1 MADLKKTQRGMKI
14 ALIALA
20 ALDVIVIGLLF
31 SPLVGSV
38 EARLQTLNQLR
49 NEAQQKR
56 HKVEPLNG
64 LDKKIV
70 IASQQI
76 DRFYEHRLPAR
87 DSAISENLNKLASD
101 SGVELAQVKYTF
113 GDSEPVGLQPMD
125 VDANLS
131 GGYLQLVRFIN
142 SLERDDVFFIVDSV
156 DLGGEQGDTVKLHLK
171 IHTYLRTGA

>member
-1 MADLKKTQRGMKI
+1 MADIKKAQRRVKS
-14 ALIALA
+14 ALIVLA
-20 ALDVIVIGLLF
+20 AIDVIAIAVLF

-49 NEAQQKR
+49 TEAQQKKR
-56 HKVEPLNG
+56 MVEPLNG

-76 DRFYEHRLPAR
+76 DRFYENRLPAR

-101 SGVELAQVKYTF
+101 NGVEMTQVKSTF
-113 GDSEPVGLQPMD
+113 GDTEPVGLQPMEM
-125 VDANLS
+125 DANLS

-142 SLERDDVFFIVDSV
+142 SLERDNVFFVVDGV
-156 DLGGEQGDTVKLHLK
+156 ELGGEQGDTVKLHLK

>member
-1 MADLKKTQRGMKI
+1 VADVKKLERRAKT
-14 ALIALA
+14 ALIVLA
-20 ALDVIVIGLLF
+20 AVDVIAIGLLF

-38 EARLQTLNQLR
+38 EERFQTLNQLR
-49 NEAQQKR
+49 TEAQQKKR
-56 HKVEPLNG
+56 AVEPLNG

-76 DRFYEHRLPAR
+76 DRFYENRLPDR

-101 SGVELAQVKYTF
+101 NGVEMAQVKYTF
-113 GDSEPVGLQPMD
+113 GDTQSVGVQPME

-142 SLERDDVFFIVDSV
+142 SLERDNVFFVVDGV

-171 IHTYLRTGA
+171 IHTYLRTGT

>member
-1 MADLKKTQRGMKI
+1 MADVKKTERRIKT

-20 ALDVIVIGLLF
+20 AIDVIAIALLF

-49 NEAQQKR
+49 TEAQQKKR
-56 HKVEPLNG
+56 AVEPLNG

-76 DRFYEHRLPAR
+76 DRFYENRLPGR

-101 SGVELAQVKYTF
+101 NGVQMAQVRYTF
-113 GDSEPVGLQPMD
+113 GDPESVGVQPME

-142 SLERDDVFFIVDSV
+142 SLERDNVFFVVDGV
-156 DLGGEQGDTVKLHLK
+156 ELGGQEGDTVKLHLK